1 MTFTAPS
8 ILQLFLRS
16 IFSPLLTDKVRA
28 MLEVKIV
35 AGTQWDYFGL
45 YYVLFGN
52 LVIMY
57 RIGYR
62 NSNLEHTGCP
72 KKKNAI

>member
-16 IFSPLLTDKVRA
+16 SFSPLLTDKVRA

-45 YYVLFGN
+45 YHVLFGN
-52 LVIMY
+52 LVIM
-57 RIGYR
+57 
-62 NSNLEHTGCP
+62 
-72 KKKNAI
+72 

>member
-16 IFSPLLTDKVRA
+16 IFSPLLTDKMRA

-57 RIGYR
+57 RIGY
-62 NSNLEHTGCP
+62 
-72 KKKNAI
+72 